1 MPAPPQPARAA
12 LRRRQLERLRA
23 LLPVLR
29 DGNRFQQVKLAG
41 LGANAWTVASL
52 EDFTA
57 RFPFTTKAELAADQ
71 RAHPP
76 YGTNLS
82 HPLDRY
88 TRCHQTSGTAG
99 APIRWLDT
107 PESWDALTAGWME
120 VLRAAGVGSDD
131 RVFFAFSFGPFIGFW
146 MAFAAA
152 ERLGCL
158 CLSGGGMTS
167 VARLHALREHAA
179 TVLCCTP
186 TYALHLAEAAEREG
200 IAPGS
205 LAVRRLLVAGEPGG
219 SVPATRARLEADWP
233 GARVFDHHGMTEV
246 GAVTYECPAQPGV
259 LHVLEETYFAEV
271 LDPARGV
278 PVEAG
283 ERGELV
289 LTPLH
294 RAGSPLLRYRTG
306 DWVQPRFAP
315 GAEAVAPCA
324 CGRSE
329 LALVGGILG
338 RVDDMVIVRGVNVY
352 PSALDEL
359 VRRFPEVVEY
369 QVLVTQPGGLAELN
383 LELEPRPDCPEPAGL
398 AARVQQ
404 ALQTAL
410 SLRVPV
416 TFVPPGTLPRYELKA
431 RRWVRLDRPRPR

>member
-1 MPAPPQPARAA
+1 
-12 LRRRQLERLRA
+12 
-23 LLPVLR
+23 
-29 DGNRFQQVKLAG
+29 
-41 LGANAWTVASL
+41 
-52 EDFTA
+52 
-57 RFPFTTKAELAADQ
+57 
-71 RAHPP
+71 
-76 YGTNLS
+76 
-82 HPLDRY
+82 
-88 TRCHQTSGTAG
+88 
-99 APIRWLDT
+99 
-107 PESWDALTAGWME
+107 
-120 VLRAAGVGSDD
+120 
-131 RVFFAFSFGPFIGFW
+131 
-146 MAFAAA
+146 
-152 ERLGCL
+152 
-158 CLSGGGMTS
+158 
-167 VARLHALREHAA
+167 
-179 TVLCCTP
+179 
-186 TYALHLAEAAEREG
+186 
-200 IAPGS
+200 
-205 LAVRRLLVAGEPGG
+205 
-219 SVPATRARLEADWP
+219 
-233 GARVFDHHGMTEV
+233 MTEV